1 MKVNLHLSKPPRST
15 SSLRPTDAR
24 DSNAA
29 ASAAAVPLRESSS
42 TGLHDAERVPDVVV
56 GRLEDGVVAKLHAAD
71 GGSVGVRAR
80 PRWLEPG
87 VRPRAELVVVG
98 VRLEAWRGCRGVR
111 SQPRTGSPTPRRRQI
126 SATTHARRP
135 PKAGRWGSTCPSTID
150 AASRRSRR
158 RRRRALRRRPR
169 WRCLWKRAAR
179 GTTERDARTRNS
191 PSKTRRAASETMR
204 EARASSR
211 RIPPRAS
218 LLRTTWRDLMWRRTG
233 RVVPRPTG
241 L

>member
-1 MKVNLHLSKPPRST
+1 MARTWRTSTRGACRSRRP
-15 SSLRPTDAR
+15 SRSL
-24 DSNAA
+24 
-29 ASAAAVPLRESSS
+29 
-42 TGLHDAERVPDVVV
+42 
-56 GRLEDGVVAKLHAAD
+56 
-71 GGSVGVRAR
+71 
-80 PRWLEPG
+80 
-87 VRPRAELVVVG
+87 
-98 VRLEAWRGCRGVR
+98 RGCRGVR

-218 LLRTTWRDLMWRRTG
+218 HLRTTWRDLMWRRTG
-233 RVVPRPTG
+233 RVVPRPTDCRHSCRPEG
-241 L
+241 WLRFERKRARENISSQNRSLKSINVRPFIERT